1 MEDKNHRERIDILSV
16 PIDRVDMKMA
26 LDIFEELLA
35 SPGCSLIVT
44 PNSEIVVMAEKDPAF
59 RDVILSADLV
69 IPDGIGLVYASR
81 MLHKPL
87 HERVTGIDFL
97 EGALSRLA
105 ATGQPVY
112 FLGGKPGVAA
122 KAATV
127 MEAKYSGLVVVGAA
141 DGYFDPE
148 NEDKVVE
155 AINASGA
162 DLLCVALGAPKQEF
176 FIERNKTRLAVSA
189 AVGVG
194 GSFDVFAGEVKR
206 APRFYQDNGL
216 EWLYRLAQQPARI
229 KRAATLPRFMAM
241 VFLGRGRRR
250 GDE

>member
-1 MEDKNHRERIDILSV
+1 MDDKKHRERIDILSV

-26 LDIFEELLA
+26 LEIFDELLA

-44 PNSEIVVMAEKDPAF
+44 PNSEIVVIAEKDPAF

-105 ATGQPVY
+105 ATGQTVY

-122 KAATV
+122 KAATA
-127 MEAKYSGLVVVGAA
+127 MEDKYPGLVVAGAA
-141 DGYFDPE
+141 DGYFDSE
-148 NEDKVVE
+148 NEDEVVE
-155 AINASGA
+155 SINASGA

-176 FIERNKTRLAVSA
+176 FIERNKARLDVSV

-206 APRFYQDNGL
+206 APQFYQDNGL

-250 GDE
+250 SDE